1 MLKKYTGKL
10 PKPKKKKKIWSAPG
24 TEMREKAH
32 NVDNK
37 MEIHEGRPLLHAYR

>member
-10 PKPKKKKKIWSAPG
+10 PKPKKKIIIWSAPG